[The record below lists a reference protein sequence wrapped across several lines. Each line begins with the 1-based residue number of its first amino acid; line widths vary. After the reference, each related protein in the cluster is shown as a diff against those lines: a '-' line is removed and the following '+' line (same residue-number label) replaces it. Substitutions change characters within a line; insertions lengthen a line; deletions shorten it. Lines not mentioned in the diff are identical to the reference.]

1 MKVVLSIQKIMKQA
15 PLSVVLGAT
24 VFFWRLTNR
33 ISENYPELFSEGT
46 NGNAGGFAKKWGS
59 YSEAVTLATD
69 EVQRIIG
76 VPLGTPVSKYPLH
89 ACYLYLAYIKEKTE
103 LRK

>member
-1 MKVVLSIQKIMKQA
+1 MKVVAKYSGDNETSTTICC
-15 PLSVVLGAT
+15 VRCNG
-24 VFFWRLTNR
+24 FFLEFNKR

-76 VPLGTPVSKYPLH
+76 VPLGTPVNIRYTLVTCIYTSR
-89 ACYLYLAYIKEKTE
+89 
-103 LRK
+103 RKQS